1 MAKKILVMPSLSPT
15 MEEGILQ
22 SWAKAIGDRVAAG
35 EVLANIE
42 TDKAVV
48 EYEAL
53 DDGYLRHFFV
63 EPGKPTRVGE
73 PIAVIADS
81 MHEDVGTLIEQGKQK
96 NAAKVVPMDQNPG
109 RDSQAGAAIARE
121 VEAIAPP
128 PPELPQPQA
137 EEEET
142 GE

>member
-42 TDKAVV
+42 TDKPVV

-63 EPGKPTRVGE
+63 EAGKPTKVGE
-73 PIAVIADS
+73 PIAVLADS
-81 MHEDVGTLIEQGKQK
+81 MH
-96 NAAKVVPMDQNPG
+96 
-109 RDSQAGAAIARE
+109 
-121 VEAIAPP
+121 
-128 PPELPQPQA
+128 
-137 EEEET
+137 
-142 GE
+142 